1 VLSRISWIFAIAVLA
16 LQLLGLRAFAGQVA
30 AVDSTADS
38 TMSEEL
44 LRTLHLEGQLSD
56 ESYRRLLEKLRE
68 ERRLSSE
75 TAKNADRDWRFRWK
89 NGLRFERRDGL
100 HKLTI
105 AGHVQNDWSVI
116 EYDRTTKRAQELDQH
131 LFTGTEFRRARIAFK
146 GQLYKRIRFKAQF
159 DFSNG
164 GADLKGAWIA
174 IRKLGPLGTLK
185 IGQFRAPLSLE
196 GRTGSKYTSFME
208 RGLPN
213 ALVPDRGTGFSFS
226 NAHAKRRITWTLS
239 AQRSTDDSGRG
250 FNSDVAYDVGGRLTA
265 LPVYENKGARLIH
278 LGASY
283 IHQFR
288 SGEGFRSGDERVRY
302 RARPESRLAR
312 RLVTTTRLE
321 TRGQQIF
328 GFEFAVVEGPV
339 SFQTEFIGSMVNRR
353 DEDDS
358 FLWGAYGFASLS
370 LTGEHREYDKRS
382 GTFDRLRPKR
392 PFDPDKGNWGAWE
405 LVARV
410 SILNLEVVENDKHK
424 GGELRDFTAGVNWAL
439 YANFRAMLNYV
450 VSDSKGDG
458 ITQGIT
464 QIGQLRFQLDF

>member
-1 VLSRISWIFAIAVLA
+1 
-16 LQLLGLRAFAGQVA
+16 LQLLGLRASAGQVA
-30 AVDSTADS
+30 VVDATAN
-38 TMSEEL
+38 TTVTEEL
-44 LRTLHLEGQLSD
+44 LRTLHAEGQLSD
-56 ESYRRLLEKLRE
+56 ESYRRLAEQLRE
-68 ERRLSSE
+68 ERASSSE
-75 TAKNADRDWRFRWK
+75 TAENADDDWRFRWK
-89 NGLRFERRDGL
+89 NGLRFERRDGR

-116 EYDRTTKRAQELDQH
+116 DYDSKTAQAKDLDGED

-146 GQLYKRIRFKAQF
+146 GQLYKRLRFKAQF

-164 GADLKGAWIA
+164 GADMKGAWIA

-213 ALVPDRGTGFSFS
+213 ALVPDRGTGFSFA

-250 FNSDVAYDVGGRLTA
+250 FSGDVAYDVGGRLTA
-265 LPVYENKGARLIH
+265 LPLYLNKGANLIH

-288 SGEGFRSGDERVRY
+288 SGEERVRY
-302 RARPESRLAR
+302 RARPESSLAE

-321 TRGQQIF
+321 TDGQQIF
-328 GFEFAVVEGPV
+328 GFEFAVVDGPV
-339 SFQTEFIGSMVNRR
+339 SFQTEFIGSIVNQR
-353 DEDDS
+353 DESDP
-358 FLWGAYGFASLS
+358 FLWGVYGFASLS

-382 GTFDRLRPKR
+382 GTFGRLRPER
-392 PFDPDKGNWGAWE
+392 PFNPDKGHWGAWE

-410 SILNLEVVENDKHK
+410 SVLNLEVVEDEEDK
-424 GGELRDFTAGVNWAL
+424 GGELRDFTAGINWVL
-439 YANFRAMLNYV
+439 YSNFRSMLNYV

-458 ITQGIT
+458 ITQ
-464 QIGQLRFQLDF
+464 IGQLRFQLDF